1 MEDNFGKVEYYRIVK
16 YGSNLFV
23 IIEPERGFMLRDK
36 ETMKLL
42 TFKNKDK
49 ALSYCEKMGY
59 KVGEEYL

>member
-1 MEDNFGKVEYYRIVK
+1 MEDNFGIVDYYRIVK

-42 TFKNKDK
+42 TFKTKDK
-49 ALSYCEKMGY
+49 ALQYCEKMGY
-59 KVGEEYL
+59 KVGEEYA

>member
-36 ETMKLL
+36 KTMKLL

-49 ALSYCEKMGY
+49 ALQYCEKMGY
-59 KVGEEYL
+59 KVGEEYA

>member
-1 MEDNFGKVEYYRIVK
+1 MKDNFGIVDYYRIIK
-16 YGSNLFV
+16 YGLNLWV

-42 TFKNKDK
+42 TFKTKDK

-59 KVGEEYL
+59 KVGEEYA

>member
-36 ETMKLL
+36 ETIKLL
-42 TFKNKDK
+42 TFKNKNK

-59 KVGEEYL
+59 KVSEEYL

>member
-23 IIEPERGFMLRDK
+23 IIAPERGFMLRDK

>member
-1 MEDNFGKVEYYRIVK
+1 MEDNFGIVDYYRIAK

-23 IIEPERGFMLRDK
+23 IIEPEHGFMLRDK

-49 ALSYCEKMGY
+49 ALNYCGKMRY
-59 KVGEEYL
+59 KVSE

>member
-1 MEDNFGKVEYYRIVK
+1 MEDNFGIVDYYRIVK

-49 ALSYCEKMGY
+49 ALKYCSKMGY

>member
-1 MEDNFGKVEYYRIVK
+1 MEDNFGQVEYYRIVK

>member
-16 YGSNLFV
+16 YGNSMFV

-49 ALSYCEKMGY
+49 ALQYCEKMGY
-59 KVGEEYL
+59 KVGEEYA